1 MVVWADN
8 DEPGRKKAK
17 TVVAK
22 LKGIAQTVR
31 AIWLDRD
38 GKDGAGAADIEI
50 DERRAMIEAAESA
63 EGLSAEIRTNAEAA
77 STTEL
82 SDRTKPAWRR
92 SSGPPGLRFDA
103 IPDLLTSRCAA
114 SVDNPRSGLA
124 VRPHSRADGSV

>member
-1 MVVWADN
+1 MVWADN

-22 LKGIAQTVR
+22 LKGIAQSVR
-31 AIWLDRD
+31 AIGLDGD
-38 GKDGAGAADIEI
+38 GKNGAGAADIEI

-82 SDRTKPAWRR
+82 SDRKNRHGGGPQGRR
-92 SSGPPGLRFDA
+92 A
-103 IPDLLTSRCAA
+103 
-114 SVDNPRSGLA
+114 
-124 VRPHSRADGSV
+124 